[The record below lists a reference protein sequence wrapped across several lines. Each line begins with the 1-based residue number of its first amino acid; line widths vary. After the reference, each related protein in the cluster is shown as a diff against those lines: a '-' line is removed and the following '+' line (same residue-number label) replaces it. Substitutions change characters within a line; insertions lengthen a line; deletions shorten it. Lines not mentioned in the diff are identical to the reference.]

1 MVRLPARRSSAVH
14 WSLAGL
20 MIAIAAGGV
29 AVAAQSKTDI
39 TVAAYKYGYRIS
51 GSSKAE
57 IHAHV
62 GDLLRIT
69 FSAEDIPHSFT
80 IDDDHYRIS
89 RRAEPGK
96 PPTTFEFRAD
106 KAGTFEIYCNLSNDP
121 RCRRETIG
129 RLIVEEKPGSTGS
142 TGSSGST
149 GSRAVRKSRF

>member
-1 MVRLPARRSSAVH
+1 MARLPARRTSALH
-14 WSLAGL
+14 WPLAGL
-20 MIAIAAGGV
+20 IVAIAVGGV
-29 AVAAQSKTDI
+29 AVAAQSKRDI
-39 TVAAYKYGYRIS
+39 AVAAYKYGYKIS
-51 GSSKAE
+51 GSSRAE

-96 PPTTFEFRAD
+96 PATTFEFLAD
-106 KAGTFEIYCNLSNDP
+106 KAGTFEIYCNLSNDA

-129 RLIVEEKPGSTGS
+129 RLIVEEK
-142 TGSSGST
+142 
-149 GSRAVRKSRF
+149 